1 MTINILNEQAMIP
14 YSAVPPEF
22 KLLYQLEASGKIDEK
37 GNGFALPTVY
47 INDFWLLK
55 DQMSQINDTVQ

>member
-1 MTINILNEQAMIP
+1 MIP

-22 KLLYQLEASGKIDEK
+22 KELYQLEASGKIDEK

-55 DQMSQINDTVQ
+55 DQMNQINDTVQ